1 MLCVCL
7 VFGLLFVSSPTSYAD
22 EVFEIDGLS
31 YIQSDLE
38 EGFYLENDTFHVYLD
53 GEEQIGIPAS
63 TYGTVSDQS
72 NLINIGYDVYST
84 AFNWR
89 TEEQFV
95 PTADIGYVKS
105 FADSVISS
113 ALQNTQV
120 NSLDSAEQVLKGII
134 GETIV
139 LYYQDENGN
148 STLPENSKIT
158 LDLSFDDTTLAG
170 QSSWRSLC
178 WSLNSPYSFSEVY
191 SNATI
196 TRYLA
201 NSTPLLNFFDAWGSN
216 KYFLLGNTVNVYFVD
231 SSGERS
237 VLGTY
242 TDASS
247 INTTFTAPSDVVAV
261 YIDVQYDMSGGVLEQ
276 RNPGVIKSGYN
287 LSIPSIYKL
296 SLSGNISVDTSG
308 VNTGLLKSIIA
319 WLKSI
324 LSAIQALPTQIA
336 NLVVDG
342 VKNLFVPSSENI
354 MATFDTLKA
363 TAEGKLGFL
372 YSIFQMVYDL
382 FNSIAS
388 GLTDPME
395 TLTIPRLSLPFK
407 YVDGGELVIWEEMT
421 FDIMPKGLEVL
432 RDLVKLLT
440 SLVLITATMSHCIE
454 YFRAFFKQ
462 E

>member
-1 MLCVCL
+1 M
-7 VFGLLFVSSPTSYAD
+7 SPSSYAE
-22 EVFEIDGLS
+22 EVFEIDGIS

-84 AFNWR
+84 SFNWR

-120 NSLDSAEQVLKGII
+120 NTLDSAEQVLKGII

-158 LDLSFDDTTLAG
+158 LDLSFDDFTLAG

-178 WSLNSPYSFSEVY
+178 WSLNSPHSFSEVY

-201 NSTPLLNFFDAWGSN
+201 NSTPLLNFYDAWGSN

-231 SSGERS
+231 SSGEQS

-276 RNPGVIKSGYN
+276 RNSGVIKSGYN

-324 LSAIQALPTQIA
+324 LNAIQALPTQIA
-336 NLVVDG
+336 NLIIDG
-342 VKNLFVPSSENI
+342 IKTLFIPS
-354 MATFDTLKA
+354 
-363 TAEGKLGFL
+363 AEDIAAMYTDFKDLADSKLGFL
-372 YSIFQMVYDL
+372 AQIFNMVVSFFQSL
-382 FNSIAS
+382 AEGAFTPTEQI
-388 GLTDPME
+388 
-395 TLTIPRLSLPFK
+395 TIPRLSLPFK
-407 YVDGGELVIWEEMT
+407 YVTGGELVIWEEMT
-421 FDIMPKGLEVL
+421 FNLVPEGLDYIQTLSRYVTSIIIVL
-432 RDLVKLLT
+432 AT
-440 SLVLITATMSHCIE
+440 INTAVTA
-454 YFRAFFKQ
+454 FRRFFDK